1 MIIEDRMYLKCLQKP
16 RCIVSSKPAKRS
28 DPPCRK
34 QGWQD
39 NVVCPQKGNW
49 AFFWTFSFHLC
60 LLSAYFQS
68 WKQNFSLQNHHMMD
82 ARQPFCWW
90 MTFTKVS
97 NPFLSFLVDMTIG
110 RLWEM
115 EYGWFCWFSLRIFSQ
130 TSLGLKIFSPRHNGV
145 RFFFSILRHEGYFFQ
160 CRIFFPRILFACFFS
175 LKISLQD
182 IFRESLITP
191 SKFKWSAPKIHQTF
205 SQLTDSDLQIISK
218 GFWNNRGQNSLEER
232 GGIRF
237 YLPLTGESVRWR
249 HN

>member
-68 WKQNFSLQNHHMMD
+68 WKQTFSLQNHHMMD

-97 NPFLSFLVDMTIG
+97 NPFLPSPPKWLTWPLDVCG
-110 RLWEM
+110 GVG
-115 EYGWFCWFSLRIFSQ
+115 YGWFYWFSLRIFSQ
-130 TSLGLKIFSPRHNGV
+130 TSLELEIFPPRYNGV
-145 RFFFSILRHEGYFFQ
+145 RFFFSIIRHERYFFQ
-160 CRIFFPRILFACFFS
+160 CRMFFS
-175 LKISLQD
+175 QEFTYMLFFLPKSACRTFFSEITHNPLK
-182 IFRESLITP
+182 
-191 SKFKWSAPKIHQTF
+191 
-205 SQLTDSDLQIISK
+205 SQMV
-218 GFWNNRGQNSLEER
+218 G
-232 GGIRF
+232 
-237 YLPLTGESVRWR
+237 P
-249 HN
+249 